1 MVTGC
6 ITMNFKGQE
15 SFYFV
20 KYFVYFLLC
29 IFFPLLKWDLM

>member
-20 KYFVYFLLC
+20 KYFIFFFVF
-29 IFFPLLKWDLM
+29 FFPLLKWALM